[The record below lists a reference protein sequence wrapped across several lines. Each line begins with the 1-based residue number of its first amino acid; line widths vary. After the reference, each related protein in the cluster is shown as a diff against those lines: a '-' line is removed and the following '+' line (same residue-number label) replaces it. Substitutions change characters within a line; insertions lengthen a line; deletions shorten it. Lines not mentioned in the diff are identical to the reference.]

1 MCKSIWL
8 AVSSLAWHLP
18 ELTFAVC
25 ELALGVVIRCFGSCL
40 VAAAMIRTIRRWCR
54 KALWALI
61 LPPAIL
67 SDTIVAL
74 ALRLD
79 PRVMGFEPWLSVA
92 ILGFLGAGWITTL
105 AQGAYTA
112 LQTSMEWAGVRDVS
126 LSSSVFEICNDLL
139 MEFTGVSTCESW
151 WQHLSIRLVVRLNF
165 RFDSACACI
174 VQGMLLVVW
183 GFIVLCLKAWQLAAC
198 WPYATCWL
206 VCSLTCLK
214 LE

>member
-1 MCKSIWL
+1 MFEYCADPRSLEGLSWLSCYLTTPKHSEMYFSILIVFGLLL
-8 AVSSLAWHLP
+8 AVVLP
-18 ELTFAVC
+18 
-25 ELALGVVIRCFGSCL
+25 
-40 VAAAMIRTIRRWCR
+40 
-54 KALWALI
+54 I
-61 LPPAIL
+61 L
-67 SDTIVAL
+67 
-74 ALRLD
+74 
-79 PRVMGFEPWLSVA
+79 

-174 VQGMLLVVW
+174 VQGMLLIVW